1 MRPVQCGPLAGFL
14 CQLALLTA
22 LSATVGFSA
31 AGWGV
36 GVVAAVAANGLL
48 ARGLGAGRRPGL
60 GPADWVTLLRS
71 VLAGGAAALVADL
84 LAGALGGPAQRPAAV
99 VLLVSL
105 ASATIVLDAVDGMVA
120 RRTGTTSALGA
131 RFDMEVDAFLIM
143 ALAVYAAPA
152 FGVWVLAIGLAR
164 YAFVAA
170 AWFLPWL
177 RESAPPRYWSKVV
190 AVVQGMALTVAAADV
205 LPQAAMAAVLA
216 VALAL
221 LTESFGHETW
231 WLWRH
236 RAPRSGRGSG
246 GRGHGGRVDGGRP
259 DAVGSERLSR
269 TPRVPG
275 PVSAAVAGAVVWCVL
290 LAPQRIGQ
298 LELAVFAALPLE
310 LLAIAA
316 AGFLPP
322 AGRKLAGTAMGVVL
336 GVVAIAKV
344 LDMGFSAA
352 FDRPFDPVNDWYY
365 FGPGFGVLAD
375 SIGSAGAVAVAAG
388 AVVFAAAALALL
400 PLAVLR
406 LTRVMAAHRRTS
418 LQGSAAFA
426 VVWAVF
432 AVLGLQSAP
441 GLPTAAFGTAGL
453 VQEQLSRLGSG
464 LADRKAFASEI
475 TQDPVRDALARGA
488 ADPSGLL
495 AALKGRDVLLVF
507 VESYGRV
514 ALEDPALA
522 PGVSAVLKEGT
533 ASLTA
538 EGFSA
543 RSAFLTSPTFGGIS
557 WLAHSTLQSG
567 LWVDSQ
573 QRYNQLLTSNRLT
586 LSGAFKQAGWRTVSD
601 IPSDTIDWPQGARFY
616 HYDALYDSRNVGYR
630 GPNFSYATM
639 PDQYAL
645 AAFAR
650 LELDRA
656 GRPPVMAEIDL
667 VSSHTPWTP
676 LPRLVPWS
684 QVGDGSIFN
693 GMPAQGPTPE
703 SVSANPA
710 RVKSLYGQS
719 IEYSLGSIFS
729 FVAAHPD
736 PNLVMVVLGDHQ
748 PNAQV
753 SGTAAGHDV
762 PVSIIARDPSVLKR
776 ISAWDW
782 QEGMLPSPT
791 APTWPMSVFRDRFLA
806 AFSPGVELP
815 GNGGVPPAVR

>member
-22 LSATVGFSA
+22 LSATVGLSA

-36 GVVAAVAANGLL
+36 GAVAAVAANGLL
-48 ARGLGAGRRPGL
+48 ARSLGAGGLPGL

-84 LAGALGGPAQRPAAV
+84 LAGSLGGPAQRPAAV

-120 RRTGTTSALGA
+120 RRTRTTSALGA
-131 RFDMEVDAFLIM
+131 RFDMEVDAFLIL
-143 ALAVYAAPA
+143 ALAVYAAPT

-164 YAFVAA
+164 YVFVAA
-170 AWFLPWL
+170 SWLLPWL

-190 AVVQGMALTVAAADV
+190 AVVQGVALAVAAADV
-205 LPQAAMAAVLA
+205 LPRAAMAAVLA

-221 LTESFGHETW
+221 LAESFGHETW

-236 RAPRSGRGSG
+236 RAPRRGRGRRAT
-246 GRGHGGRVDGGRP
+246 GRGRK
-259 DAVGSERLSR
+259 A
-269 TPRVPG
+269 RVPG
-275 PVSAAVAGAVVWCVL
+275 PVSAAVAGVVVWCVL

-298 LELAVFAALPLE
+298 LELAAFAALPLE

-388 AVVFAAAALALL
+388 AVVFAAAAFVLL

-406 LTRVMAAHRRTS
+406 LTRVVAAHRRPS
-418 LQGSAAFA
+418 LQASAAFA
-426 VVWAVF
+426 LAWALF

-441 GLPTAAFGTAGL
+441 GFPTAAFGTAGL

-475 TQDPVRDALARGA
+475 VQDPMRDALARGA

-495 AALKGRDVLLVF
+495 AALKGKDVLLVF

-522 PGVSAVLKEGT
+522 PGVSAVLKDGT
-533 ASLTA
+533 ASLNA

-762 PVSIIARDPSVLKR
+762 PVSIIARDPSVLKH

-806 AFSPGVELP
+806 AFSPGVKLP